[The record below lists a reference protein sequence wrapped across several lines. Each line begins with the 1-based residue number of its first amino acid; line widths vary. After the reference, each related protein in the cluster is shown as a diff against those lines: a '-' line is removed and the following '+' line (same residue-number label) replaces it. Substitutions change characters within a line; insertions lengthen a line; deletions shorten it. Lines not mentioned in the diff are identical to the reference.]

1 MRLCIVKERVVCTV
15 CFLITRSLLE
25 FFVWM
30 REFGNE
36 VLHGD
41 WTICILEA
49 FVTRAI
55 TKDDDTR

>member
-1 MRLCIVKERVVCTV
+1 MKERVVCTV

-41 WTICILEA
+41 WAICILEA